1 MVTLSEIAR
10 EAGVSKSTVSKA
22 LLGGG
27 GKTTKV
33 SDRTVRLVRETAD
46 KLGYRPNLVAQ
57 QLAHRKNDIIGVII
71 DSQCCGLY
79 NNIMAAIE
87 KRIFLSGRRLQ
98 IGLVHDS
105 FDTIRRYV
113 DDLLGYNIE
122 SVICLA
128 HYYDFAAT
136 IPPLFKPFRNVLFIN
151 PPLSREPFSF
161 VSPDYYG
168 NFRLAVDALLRRGH
182 RRIVYAKTA
191 YDTPDCHAR
200 LRAYRDAHASAGLPV
215 DEELIYCK
223 PLREID
229 TPELV
234 ETFLDDVLPL
244 RPDALLL
251 GNPTTSGVC
260 LKQLRK
266 RGLAVPGD
274 LSLTLPKRQLDDII
288 EMIYQLDKI
297 APGTANYDTLLYGAE
312 VKFYSARLQ
321 LTGELETGLPNFF
334 AAGDG
339 AGVTRGLAQ
348 AGASGVQAARA
359 IIKRM

>member
-182 RRIVYAKTA
+182 RRIVYYYGCRQEAPSHRHFSAEQRPEFFRENLRRLKLELPPDEWALLKPAAFLKTVREEFSA
-191 YDTPDCHAR
+191 DAVVCYDHAR
-200 LRAYRDAHASAGLPV
+200 TLAILRAAAEQEVRIPQELSLLSLDDEYPLDQLPV
-215 DEELIYCK
+215 PVAAISASPRK
-223 PLREID
+223 MG
-229 TPELV
+229 
-234 ETFLDDVLPL
+234 ET
-244 RPDALLL
+244 AAELLL
-251 GNPTTSGVC
+251 KLLDN
-260 LKQLRK
+260 R
-266 RGLAVPGD
+266 
-274 LSLTLPKRQLDDII
+274 LPPEERC
-288 EMIYQLDKI
+288 
-297 APGTANYDTLLYGAE
+297 
-312 VKFYSARLQ
+312 VK
-321 LTGELETGLPNFF
+321 
-334 AAGDG
+334 AAGRLMRRKS
-339 AGVTRGLAQ
+339 VICRN
-348 AGASGVQAARA
+348 
-359 IIKRM
+359 

>member
-10 EAGVSKSTVSKA
+10 EAGVSNPPCRSALAAAEKPRKSA
-22 LLGGG
+22 
-27 GKTTKV
+27 
-33 SDRTVRLVRETAD
+33 TARSGSCV
-46 KLGYRPNLVAQ
+46 KPPTSSGYRPNLVAQ

-168 NFRLAVDALLRRGH
+168 NFRLAVDALRRRGPPPGSSTPKP
-182 RRIVYAKTA
+182 RT
-191 YDTPDCHAR
+191 DTPGLPRR
-200 LRAYRDAHASAGLPV
+200 LRAYRDAHASAGLP
-215 DEELIYCK
+215 
-223 PLREID
+223 
-229 TPELV
+229 
-234 ETFLDDVLPL
+234 
-244 RPDALLL
+244 
-251 GNPTTSGVC
+251 S
-260 LKQLRK
+260 
-266 RGLAVPGD
+266 
-274 LSLTLPKRQLDDII
+274 
-288 EMIYQLDKI
+288 
-297 APGTANYDTLLYGAE
+297 
-312 VKFYSARLQ
+312 
-321 LTGELETGLPNFF
+321 
-334 AAGDG
+334 
-339 AGVTRGLAQ
+339 TR
-348 AGASGVQAARA
+348 S
-359 IIKRM
+359 

>member
-182 RRIVYAKTA
+182 RRIVYAKPA

-251 GNPTTSGVC
+251 GNPTTIGFC

-274 LSLTLPKRQLDDII
+274 LSIVGMDDWPTA
-288 EMIYQLDKI
+288 EAFTPEI
-297 APGTANYDTLLYGAE
+297 AAISNNYDAVAERAVEIITRNQKLDQPELIQEYIPGAFIE
-312 VKFYSARLQ
+312 RGSCI
-321 LTGELETGLPNFF
+321 P
-334 AAGDG
+334 
-339 AGVTRGLAQ
+339 TRKA
-348 AGASGVQAARA
+348 
-359 IIKRM
+359 